1 MLTRF
6 PDVHLL
12 SVENG
17 GSWVALL
24 LKNLE
29 LAYKKMPNEFPEHPL
44 EVFHRNVWVN
54 PFWEDSVTG
63 LVDLI
68 GADRVCFGSDYPH
81 PEGLDDPHRL
91 ARPARR
97 GPGRRRR
104 EDHVD
109 QHVRPAGS
117 PAVPRTGGL
126 RPAVPD
132 APTAA
137 GPGDDAAWHARV
149 VQRSLRSAT
158 QRSIDR
164 GTSLVQAAARLL
176 ERTNGDRFTVQDV
189 ADEAGQSL
197 RTLYQYF
204 ESKDDLLLAVFEEA
218 MRTYAAG

>member
-1 MLTRF
+1 MADGGRSIQDTLASAICHGMLTRF

-91 ARPARR
+91 ARRARR
-97 GPGRRRR
+97 GPRRATSRR
-104 EDHVD
+104 SC
-109 QHVRPAGS
+109 RPTCSACWGS
-117 PAVPRTGGL
+117 RPPPPR
-126 RPAVPD
+126 
-132 APTAA
+132 AA
-137 GPGDDAAWHARV
+137 
-149 VQRSLRSAT
+149 
-158 QRSIDR
+158 
-164 GTSLVQAAARLL
+164 
-176 ERTNGDRFTVQDV
+176 
-189 ADEAGQSL
+189 
-197 RTLYQYF
+197 
-204 ESKDDLLLAVFEEA
+204 
-218 MRTYAAG
+218 